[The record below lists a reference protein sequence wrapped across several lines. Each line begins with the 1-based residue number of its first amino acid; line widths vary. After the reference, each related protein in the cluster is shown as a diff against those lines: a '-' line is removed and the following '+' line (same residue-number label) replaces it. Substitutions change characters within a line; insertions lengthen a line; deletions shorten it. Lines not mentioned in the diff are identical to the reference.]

1 VLSCDGVLRA
11 YLVKNDRVEI
21 HVDPGDSAKLS
32 LKLGILTEQRIY
44 LDVMLCVTREKH
56 GFVDRRGRIEVA
68 NLLSLQLRMRVHLFI
83 H

>member
-1 VLSCDGVLRA
+1 MLSCDGVLRA

-32 LKLGILTEQRIY
+32 LKLGIQH
-44 LDVMLCVTREKH
+44 LDVMLRVTREKH
-56 GFVDRRGRIEVA
+56 GFIDRRGRIEVT